1 MQNFHNM
8 KHFINLKDIP
18 AKELR
23 KILDDAKKRKIR
35 RKGLNTLEVDKG
47 APLKGKLLIQ
57 MFEKSSLRTRL
68 SFYLAIKQ
76 LGGGTI
82 TLRPNELHLGE
93 GGESLEDT
101 AKILSTYGDG
111 FMLRT
116 DKDEKI
122 EKFKKYLSIPLINGL
137 SPSSHAT
144 QVLSDIFTVEELK
157 NKPISKLNIT
167 WIGDSNNVLNSLI
180 AASVKFKFKL
190 NIGCPKNY
198 KPKKFVLDWV
208 KSNKRKIYIYNDPI
222 KATIN
227 SDVIFSDKV
236 ISLNDKVDKKKKL
249 NQFKNFRITKK
260 LITYAKKDCIFL
272 HCLPRG
278 SEVEEKVFYSK
289 QSKVWHQALNRV
301 HVQKSILLYCFGKL
315 R

>member
-1 MQNFHNM
+1 MN
-8 KHFINLKDIP
+8 HFITLKDIP
-18 AKELR
+18 AADLR
-23 KILDDAKKRKIR
+23 RIVTDAKKRKDK
-35 RKGLNTLEVDKG
+35 RKKFSTLEVDKDK
-47 APLKGKLLIQ
+47 PLKGKLLIQ

-82 TLRPNELHLGE
+82 TLRTNELHLGK
-93 GGESLEDT
+93 GGESLADT

-111 FMLRT
+111 FMLRSDS
-116 DKDEKI
+116 DKKI
-122 EKFKKYLSIPLINGL
+122 EEFSKYLSIPIINGL
-137 SPSSHAT
+137 SPSSHPT
-144 QVLSDIFTVEELK
+144 QVLSDIFTVEEIK
-157 NKPISKLNIT
+157 KKSISKLNIC

-180 AASVKFKFKL
+180 AASVKFSFRL

-198 KPKKFVLDWV
+198 EPKKFVLDWV
-208 KSNKRKIYIYNDPI
+208 KNNKGKVYIYNDAK
-222 KATIN
+222 KAAKN

-236 ISLNDKVDKKKKL
+236 ISLNDKVNKLKKIKD
-249 NQFKNFRITKK
+249 FKNFQINTK
-260 LITYAKKDCIFL
+260 LMSFAKKDVTFL

-278 SEVEEKVFYSK
+278 TEVSGEVFLGK
-289 QSKVWHQALNRV
+289 NSKVWLQALNRV